1 MNMTAKNST
10 HQPGHTSTPSIYFSY
25 GEIRARFVM
34 PLFCK
39 WRGLV
44 ENHIFPALPIQAVQQ
59 AAVDI
64 LNAHQ
69 EEFRDAVLKWADTR
83 HFLYKQVRDIP
94 PDLTLTDCN
103 HFFDIRF
110 VNPQDADN
118 IDQLLQL
125 HNEIITNVN
134 KEKKCII

>member
-1 MNMTAKNST
+1 MTAKNNT
-10 HQPGHTSTPSIYFSY
+10 HQPSHDGGQTIYFRCS
-25 GEIRARFVM
+25 EIRAKFVM

-44 ENHIFPALPIQAVQQ
+44 ENRIFPALPTQAVQQ

-69 EEFRDAVLKWADTR
+69 EEFREAILKWIDTQQ
-83 HFLYKQVRDIP
+83 FLYKQVRDIA

-110 VNPQDADN
+110 VNPQDPDCFEHLK
-118 IDQLLQL
+118 LL
-125 HNEIITNVN
+125 HDEIITTVN
-134 KEKKCII
+134 NEKKYKI

>member
-1 MNMTAKNST
+1 
-10 HQPGHTSTPSIYFSY
+10 
-25 GEIRARFVM
+25 
-34 PLFCK
+34 
-39 WRGLV
+39 
-44 ENHIFPALPIQAVQQ
+44 VQQ